1 MLFGAEKEVVDLQ
14 AKWYEEMIK
23 LDGLEQDQMYKTTN
37 MFAIKHDLFIF
48 FNEKHDLLCVFFD
61 FYHA

>member
-14 AKWYEEMIK
+14 AKLYEEIIK

-37 MFAIKHDLFIF
+37 MFAIKHDF
-48 FNEKHDLLCVFFD
+48 FFFLNGKHDLLCVFFD
-61 FYHA
+61 LYHA